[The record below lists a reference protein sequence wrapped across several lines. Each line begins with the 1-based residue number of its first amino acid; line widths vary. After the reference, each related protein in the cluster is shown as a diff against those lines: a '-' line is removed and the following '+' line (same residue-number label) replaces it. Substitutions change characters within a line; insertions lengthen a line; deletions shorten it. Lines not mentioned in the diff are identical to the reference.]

1 MGSGGGGG
9 GILGV
14 GNSFTGPA
22 QALELIGNHCYCY
35 PGEFTADTTQT
46 TRMSFT
52 SGNYYTVGIIRLA
65 GYSNMGSP
73 VTGATASA
81 VVKLNGKTVLNMRA
95 GITNESPFWDK
106 ADLVIP
112 PYTEVE
118 AITDANT
125 TDADLDGTIAFTGR
139 IYRS

>member
-1 MGSGGGGG
+1 MALIGGAGNPLGG
-9 GILGV
+9 
-14 GNSFTGPA
+14 SFTGPA
-22 QALELIGNHCYCY
+22 EALEIIGDHCYCY
-35 PGEFTADTTQT
+35 PGEFTADTTA
-46 TRMSFT
+46 
-52 SGNYYTVGIIRLA
+52 A

-81 VVKLNGKTVLNMRA
+81 RINLNGSTVLNMRS

-106 ADLVIP
+106 AELVIP

-125 TDADLDGTIAFTGR
+125 TSADLDGTITFTGR
-139 IYRS
+139 IYR